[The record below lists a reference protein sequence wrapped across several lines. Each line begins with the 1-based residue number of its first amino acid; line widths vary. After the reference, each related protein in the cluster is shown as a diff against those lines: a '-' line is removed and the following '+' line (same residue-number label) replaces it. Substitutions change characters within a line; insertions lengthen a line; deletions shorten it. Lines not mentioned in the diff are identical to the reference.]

1 MELLHDRSGIT
12 TGIRNE
18 VAAQEQPIPPEILLD
33 LARSL
38 FLEYHRLLQSK
49 EERIAQ
55 LETALRLA
63 AACWRPSDAVLQ

>member
-1 MELLHDRSGIT
+1 MGRRYDFSQIAGPDTSGSLAPQTIPA
-12 TGIRNE
+12 E
-18 VAAQEQPIPPEILLD
+18 VLLD
-33 LARSL
+33 FARSL

-63 AACWRPSDAVLQ
+63 AACWRPADAVLQ